1 MNFLFISDNY
11 YLCHGVSSSLTST
24 HLIRDDADIHD
35 FLMGSNQAM
44 DFIIAIE
51 QDKLR
56 NKTIR
61 QVKKVKRDYIVLM
74 HEIEANRA
82 VRIDKYYLFV
92 DAFYCSPFS
101 AADALL
107 PGAQNTLLYATRI

>member
-35 FLMGSNQAM
+35 LDGVDQAM

-82 VRIDKYYLFV
+82 VRIDNIIYSSMHLLLTLF
-92 DAFYCSPFS
+92 SS
-101 AADALL
+101 
-107 PGAQNTLLYATRI
+107 

>member
-35 FLMGSNQAM
+35 LDRVDQAM

-61 QVKKVKRDYIVLM
+61 QVKKV
-74 HEIEANRA
+74 
-82 VRIDKYYLFV
+82 
-92 DAFYCSPFS
+92 
-101 AADALL
+101 
-107 PGAQNTLLYATRI
+107 